1 MINQGERER
10 ALRVLH
16 CPTTTGGHPQ
26 GLAQAERRRGLQSTA
41 VAFTQNYLGYK
52 SDRFL
57 YDEHETKILQQ
68 LKCWRF
74 LLTEVKR
81 FDVIHY
87 NAGTPI
93 LPWGFSA
100 KWVNKKSSGIFFNQ
114 YCRLCAAI
122 ENKLIKAKVIAV
134 TFQGDD
140 ARQGDRCLKEYD
152 LSIAHTAY
160 GTYYTPEQDELNR
173 VRVQSFSRIA
183 NLIYALNPDLLRVL
197 PSKAK
202 FLPYAHLDPKNWEC
216 CAKAPGSKP
225 VVVHAPSNRS
235 AKGTQQIIDAIARLR
250 SEGIQCELK
259 LVENTSNTEAMGLY
273 KQADLIIDQLLAGWY
288 GGFAV
293 EAMALGKPVVCYIR
307 EEDLKFVPAQLAD
320 ELPLINAKPDSIYSV
335 LKEWLSARKNDLPHR
350 GGMSREFV
358 EKWHD
363 PDIISRSVTN
373 DYLNVFQSKA
383 AETRKAA

>member
-41 VAFTQNYLGYK
+41 VAFAQNYLGYE

-68 LKCWRF
+68 LKSWRF

-81 FDVIHY
+81 FDVVHY

-114 YCRLCAAI
+114 YCRLCAGI
-122 ENKLIKAKVIAV
+122 EKKLIKAKVIAV

-152 LSIAHTAY
+152 LSIAHVAY
-160 GTYYTPEQDELNR
+160 GTYYTPQQDGLNR

-197 PSKAK
+197 PGKAK

-225 VVVHAPSNRS
+225 LVVHAPSNRS

-250 SEGIQCELK
+250 SEGIQCELQ
-259 LVENTSNTEAMGLY
+259 LVENTSNAEAMSIY
-273 KQADLIIDQLLAGWY
+273 KKADLIVDQLLAGWY

-307 EEDLKFVPAQLAD
+307 TEDLKFVPAQMAED
-320 ELPLINAKPDSIYSV
+320 LPLINAKPDSIYSV
-335 LKEWLSARKNDLPHR
+335 LKEWLSARKKDLHHR
-350 GGMSREFV
+350 GGMSREFA

-363 PDIISRSVTN
+363 PDIISRDVAA
-373 DYLNVFQSKA
+373 DYLEALQAKTSKVPQA
-383 AETRKAA
+383 A

>member
-1 MINQGERER
+1 M
-10 ALRVLH
+10 RVLH

-26 GLAQAERRRGLQSTA
+26 GLAQAERRRGLQSTS
-41 VAFTQNYLGYK
+41 VAFAQNYLGYQ
-52 SDRFL
+52 SDRFI
-57 YDEHETKILQQ
+57 YDEHETKISQQ
-68 LKCWRF
+68 LKCWKF
-74 LLTEVKR
+74 LLTEAKR

-87 NAGTPI
+87 NAGTPM

-100 KWVNKKSSGIFFNQ
+100 RWVNKKSSGIFFKE

-122 ENKLIKAKVIAV
+122 EKKLIEAKVIAV

-140 ARQGDRCLKEYD
+140 ARQGDRCLKDYD
-152 LSIAHTAY
+152 LSIAHVAY

-216 CAKAPGSKP
+216 CTKSPGSKP
-225 VVVHAPSNRS
+225 LVVHAPSNRS
-235 AKGTQQIIDAIARLR
+235 AKGTQQIIDAIARLK

-259 LVENTSNTEAMGLY
+259 LVENTSNTEAMSIY
-273 KQADLIIDQLLAGWY
+273 KKADLIVDQLLAGWY

-293 EAMALGKPVVCYIR
+293 ETMALGKPVICYIR
-307 EEDLKFVPAQLAD
+307 TEDLKFVPAQMAED
-320 ELPLINAKPDSIYSV
+320 LPLINAKPDSIYSV
-335 LKEWLSARKNDLPHR
+335 LKEWLSVRKSDLPHR

-363 PDIISRSVTN
+363 PDIISRDVAA
-373 DYLNVFQSKA
+373 DYLEALQAKTSKA
-383 AETRKAA
+383 PQAA